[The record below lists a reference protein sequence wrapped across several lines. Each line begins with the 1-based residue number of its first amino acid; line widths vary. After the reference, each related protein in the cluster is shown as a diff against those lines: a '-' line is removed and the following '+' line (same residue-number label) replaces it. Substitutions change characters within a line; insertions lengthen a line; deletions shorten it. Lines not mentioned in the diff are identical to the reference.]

1 MNLLFLDTVSN
12 FLINIQRN
20 KGTFNYAFYY
30 SMRECLKYKKLKAG
44 HCQDD
49 QQLDFFVMNIHG
61 NASRKE
67 IELS

>member
-1 MNLLFLDTVSN
+1 
-12 FLINIQRN
+12 
-20 KGTFNYAFYY
+20 
-30 SMRECLKYKKLKAG
+30 MRECLKYKKLKVG

-67 IELS
+67 IELSKTNGSKNLLVIFLYQ

>member
-1 MNLLFLDTVSN
+1 
-12 FLINIQRN
+12 
-20 KGTFNYAFYY
+20 
-30 SMRECLKYKKLKAG
+30 MRKCLKYKKLKVG

-61 NASRKE
+61 NATRKE